1 MCGSG
6 TLLIEAAMIA
16 QNIPPR
22 INVSKFS
29 IQNWDTFDA
38 ELWNSVK
45 RELKENIEPT
55 STRFIGSDI
64 SDESVEMATSASKEM
79 GLSNIEIK
87 QCDIIDLENELSS
100 GVLISNPPYGERLQ
114 KDNIVEFY
122 KEIGD
127 LLKSEFT
134 GFEAWI
140 MSSNFEALKFI
151 GLRPSRKIP
160 LRNGALD
167 CKLQKYE
174 LYSGSKK
181 AKKQVVV

>member
-22 INVSKFS
+22 INLNDFA
-29 IQNWDTFDA
+29 IQEWDSFDA
-38 ELWNSVK
+38 QLWNSVK
-45 RELKENIEPT
+45 RDLKGEIEPS
-55 STRFIGSDI
+55 STKIVGSDI
-64 SDESVEMATSASKEM
+64 SDSYVEMATEAAKEM
-79 GLSNIEIK
+79 GLDTISVK
-87 QCDIIDLENELSS
+87 QCDIVDLKNELVN
-100 GVLISNPPYGERLQ
+100 GTLISNPPYGERMD
-114 KDNIVEFY
+114 KDNIIAFY

-127 LLKSEFT
+127 LLKTEFS

-140 MSSNFEALKFI
+140 LSSNFEALKFI

-160 LRNGALD
+160 LRNGSLD
-167 CKLQKYE
+167 CKMQKYE

-181 AKKQVVV
+181 AKKQ